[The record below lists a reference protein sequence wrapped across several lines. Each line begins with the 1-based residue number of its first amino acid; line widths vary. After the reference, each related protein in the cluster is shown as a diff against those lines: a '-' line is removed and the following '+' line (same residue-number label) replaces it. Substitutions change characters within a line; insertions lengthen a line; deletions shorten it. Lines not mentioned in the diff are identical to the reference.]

1 MVAASIVRSF
11 LNQQTPTVKI
21 LRSPQSLGLLKAVFR
36 PLGQVRPV
44 EFSSK
49 RRQVQKTLS
58 TGELCGYPIYATCP
72 DLTALDGLNYP
83 VFLLGDSGVL
93 LQESLDGQEA
103 NQIVSLS
110 HRIIT
115 SLVLYLLREPVQAHS
130 LIEKQEAP
138 SGRELAL
145 EGKGVIDAS
154 CGLENFDL
162 MESDMPLL
170 QSLLSQILPDQ
181 AQKYFHFDCCAE
193 VIRIRCPLLSVTR
206 KPLYQELL
214 AKNPSVNLHGDH
226 YITCPKVWFLDLL
239 EKFYGRPIAL
249 PISPQAS
256 EGQSDLR
263 M

>member
-1 MVAASIVRSF
+1 LEQHARAGINGLQRTSKILHPRAKTIARYFDFQDWQISKDYSHATAQARSLIAMVAASIVRSF
-11 LNQQTPTVKI
+11 LNQQTPIVKI

-36 PLGQVRPV
+36 PLSQVRPV

-130 LIEKQEAP
+130 LIEKQEAVVGKNKT
-138 SGRELAL
+138 SALRAGGRRL
-145 EGKGVIDAS
+145 VIDS
-154 CGLENFDL
+154 
-162 MESDMPLL
+162 M
-170 QSLLSQILPDQ
+170 
-181 AQKYFHFDCCAE
+181 
-193 VIRIRCPLLSVTR
+193 
-206 KPLYQELL
+206 
-214 AKNPSVNLHGDH
+214 
-226 YITCPKVWFLDLL
+226 
-239 EKFYGRPIAL
+239 AL
-249 PISPQAS
+249 T
-256 EGQSDLR
+256 GV
-263 M
+263 